1 MWVDG
6 AAVRQDGV
14 TNYHL
19 DEKLAL
25 QELNTSVESYYDGIE

>member
-6 AAVRQDGV
+6 VAVRQDGV
-14 TNYHL
+14 TNTL

-25 QELNTSVESYYDGIE
+25 QELNSSVESYYDGIE